1 MRAAPPVLTTAVLW
15 APRAEAKS
23 ALGSAFSLIGFSS
36 DLYSFWSWSGSVAT
50 GGRAQVEAN
59 YLHVQNA
66 IMYGAGSD
74 ASLAQSIRAASGG
87 LMAQYG
93 MEGIQI
99 GAKLAPGYA
108 DVRYQLGL
116 LFSEVGR
123 TADAEAELRASLD
136 VQPSYVLARLA
147 LGVLLE
153 TLGRN
158 AEALALL
165 QEVRQAGLVSND
177 LQEHLT
183 TLEERC
189 AR

>member
-1 MRAAPPVLTTAVLW
+1 MRAAPPVLTPAVLW
-15 APRAEAKS
+15 APGAEAKS

-99 GAKLAPGYA
+99 GAKLAPGYNGKLPM
-108 DVRYQLGL
+108 Y
-116 LFSEVGR
+116 
-123 TADAEAELRASLD
+123 
-136 VQPSYVLARLA
+136 
-147 LGVLLE
+147 
-153 TLGRN
+153 
-158 AEALALL
+158 
-165 QEVRQAGLVSND
+165 
-177 LQEHLT
+177 
-183 TLEERC
+183 
-189 AR
+189 